1 MTHSAA
7 RLGIGGPVGS
17 GKTALIEGI
26 VPMLMAQGI
35 EVAVVTNDLLTT
47 EDADRLKRKGFLPA
61 ERVIG
66 VETGS
71 CPHTAIREDPTMNQL
86 AVQDLELLF
95 PQLDL
100 ILIESGG
107 DNLAST
113 FSYELVDAYMFVIDV
128 GAGDDIPRKNG
139 PGFVQS
145 DLAVVNKIDI
155 APYVGA
161 DLGLMRQQAT
171 QYRQGKPVVYT
182 NCKTAEGLDEVV
194 AFIQE
199 TLLFGRQMGQPSTQP
214 SAQPPST
221 QQTSTQQP
229 AGQQP
234 ATENLIGSYS

>member
-1 MTHSAA
+1 MSKSAA

-17 GKTALIEGI
+17 GKTALIEGL
-26 VPMLMAQGI
+26 VPLLQARNVD
-35 EVAVVTNDLLTT
+35 VAVVTNDLLTS

-61 ERVIG
+61 DRIVG

-86 AVQDLELLF
+86 AIQDLELLF

-113 FSYELVDAYMFVIDV
+113 FSYELVDAYAFVIDV

-161 DLGLMRQQAT
+161 DLDLMRSQSAE
-171 QYRQGKPVVYT
+171 YRRGKPVVYT
-182 NCKTAEGLDEVV
+182 NCKTGEGLEAVV
-194 AFIQE
+194 EFIQK
-199 TLLFGRQMGQPSTQP
+199 TLLFDS
-214 SAQPPST
+214 
-221 QQTSTQQP
+221 
-229 AGQQP
+229 
-234 ATENLIGSYS
+234 

>member
-1 MTHSAA
+1 MTKSAA
-7 RLGIGGPVGS
+7 RVGIGGPVGS

-26 VPMLMAQGI
+26 VPMLMSQGV

-47 EDADRLKRKGFLPA
+47 EDADRLKQKGFLSPD
-61 ERVIG
+61 RIVG

-86 AVQDLELLF
+86 AIQDLELLF

-113 FSYELVDAYMFVIDV
+113 FSYDLVDAYIFVIDV

-145 DLAVVNKIDI
+145 DLAVVNKVDL

-161 DLGLMRQQAT
+161 DLELMRSQSA
-171 QYRQGKPVVYT
+171 QYRQGKPVIYT
-182 NCKTAEGLDEVV
+182 NCKTSAGLGEVV
-194 AFIQE
+194 DFIQK
-199 TLLFGRQMGQPSTQP
+199 TLLFGQSTT
-214 SAQPPST
+214 AVAA
-221 QQTSTQQP
+221 
-229 AGQQP
+229 AG
-234 ATENLIGSYS
+234 A

>member
-1 MTHSAA
+1 MSATSAA

-26 VPMLMAQGI
+26 VPLLIAQGL

-47 EDADRLKRKGFLPA
+47 EDADRLKRKGFLPP

-86 AVQDLELLF
+86 AIQDLELQF
-95 PQLDL
+95 PGLDL

-113 FSYELVDAYMFVIDV
+113 FSYELVDAYLFVIDV

-139 PGFVQS
+139 PGFVHS
-145 DLAVVNKIDI
+145 DLAVVNKIDL

-161 DLGLMRQQAT
+161 DLDLMRLESKK
-171 QYRQGKPVVYT
+171 YRQGKPVVYT
-182 NCKTAEGLDEVV
+182 NCKTSQGLSEVV
-194 AFIQE
+194 DFIQS
-199 TLLFGRQMGQPSTQP
+199 TLLFTQ
-214 SAQPPST
+214 SI
-221 QQTSTQQP
+221 QTT
-229 AGQQP
+229 
-234 ATENLIGSYS
+234 T

>member
-1 MTHSAA
+1 MSSSAA

-26 VPMLMAQGI
+26 VPRLMSFGV

-47 EDADRLKRKGFLPA
+47 EDADRLKQKGFLPPN
-61 ERVIG
+61 RIVG

-86 AVQDLELLF
+86 AIQDLERLF
-95 PQLDL
+95 PKLDL
-100 ILIESGG
+100 VIIESGG

-113 FSYELVDAYMFVIDV
+113 FSYELVDAYLFVIDV

-145 DLAVVNKIDI
+145 DLAVVNKVDI

-161 DLGLMRQQAT
+161 NLALMRSQAAAF
-171 QYRQGKPVVYT
+171 RDNKPVVYT
-182 NCKTAEGLDEVV
+182 NCKTGEGLDAVV
-194 AFIQE
+194 EFIQ
-199 TLLFGRQMGQPSTQP
+199 TRLLFGSGAAERVAERAAERT
-214 SAQPPST
+214 AY
-221 QQTSTQQP
+221 
-229 AGQQP
+229 A
-234 ATENLIGSYS
+234 

>member
-1 MTHSAA
+1 MPTSAA

-17 GKTALIEGI
+17 GKTALIEGL
-26 VPMLMAQGI
+26 VPLLIAQGL

-47 EDADRLKRKGFLPA
+47 EDADRLKRKGFLPP

-86 AVQDLELLF
+86 AIQDLELQF
-95 PQLDL
+95 PGLDL

-113 FSYELVDAYMFVIDV
+113 FSYELVDAYLFVIDV

-145 DLAVVNKIDI
+145 DLAVVNKIDL

-161 DLGLMRQQAT
+161 DLDLMRLESEK
-171 QYRQGKPVVYT
+171 YRQGKPVVYT
-182 NCKTAEGLDEVV
+182 NCKTSQGLSEVV
-194 AFIQE
+194 DFIQS
-199 TLLFGRQMGQPSTQP
+199 TLLFSQKIKQPSV
-214 SAQPPST
+214 SS
-221 QQTSTQQP
+221 
-229 AGQQP
+229 G
-234 ATENLIGSYS
+234 L

>member
-1 MTHSAA
+1 MPPKTFKSAA

-26 VPMLMAQGI
+26 VPLLMAQGV

-113 FSYELVDAYMFVIDV
+113 FSYDLVDAYMFVIDV

-145 DLAVVNKIDI
+145 DLAVVNKIDL

-161 DLGLMRQQAT
+161 DLDLMRLQ
-171 QYRQGKPVVYT
+171 
-182 NCKTAEGLDEVV
+182 
-194 AFIQE
+194 
-199 TLLFGRQMGQPSTQP
+199 S
-214 SAQPPST
+214 
-221 QQTSTQQP
+221 
-229 AGQQP
+229 
-234 ATENLIGSYS
+234 

>member
-1 MTHSAA
+1 MAKSAA

-26 VPMLMAQGI
+26 VPLLMAQGV

-86 AVQDLELLF
+86 AVQDLEMLF

-113 FSYELVDAYMFVIDV
+113 FSYDLVDAYMFVIDV

-161 DLGLMRQQAT
+161 DLDLMRLQSQ
-171 QYRQGKPVVYT
+171 QYRQEKPVVYT
-182 NCKTAEGLDEVV
+182 NCKTGEGLDEVV
-194 AFIQE
+194 AFIRE
-199 TLLFGRQMGQPSTQP
+199 RLLFGHSEQ
-214 SAQPPST
+214 AKNV
-221 QQTSTQQP
+221 
-229 AGQQP
+229 A
-234 ATENLIGSYS
+234 A